1 MKTFLLE
8 LLAAQATLLQQAPA
22 SPLRRTVLVHLAE
35 VVPPPVLAHFLRL
48 IERGRTGVAVVRHS
62 VCSGCHLRL
71 PSGQVAAL
79 VKSDELHLCECC
91 GSYLLLPPDE
101 EPLPAPPRAAV
112 RVASGRRPP
121 REPAHLGSGRD

>member
-8 LLAAQATLLQQAPA
+8 LLAAQSTLLQQAPA
-22 SPLRRTVLVHLAE
+22 SPLRRSVLLHLAE
-35 VVPPPVLAHFLRL
+35 IVPAPVLAHYLRL
-48 IERGRTGVAVVRHS
+48 VERGRTGVAVVRHG

-79 VKSDELHLCECC
+79 VKSGELHLCESC

-101 EPLPAPPRAAV
+101 ETLPTVPPVAT
-112 RVASGRRPP
+112 RVARRRP
-121 REPAHLGSGRD
+121 HLAATGSRG

>member
-8 LLAAQATLLQQAPA
+8 LLAAQSTLLQQAPA
-22 SPLRRTVLVHLAE
+22 SPLRRSVLVHLAE
-35 VVPPPVLAHFLRL
+35 IVPPPVLAHFLRL
-48 IERGRTGVAVVRHS
+48 VERGRTGVAVVRHG

-79 VKSDELHLCECC
+79 VKSEELHLCENC

-101 EPLPAPPRAAV
+101 ESLPAVPPVAR
-112 RVASGRRPP
+112 RVATRRQ
-121 REPAHLGSGRD
+121 RLAEAGARR

>member
-8 LLAAQATLLQQAPA
+8 LLAAQSTLLQQAPA
-22 SPLRRTVLVHLAE
+22 SPLRRSVLLHLAAF
-35 VVPPPVLAHFLRL
+35 VPPPVLAHYLRL
-48 IERGRTGVAVVRHS
+48 VERGRTGVAVVRHG

-79 VKSDELHLCECC
+79 VKSEELHLCENC

-101 EPLPAPPRAAV
+101 EALPAVPPVASRIAPRRH
-112 RVASGRRPP
+112 RVA
-121 REPAHLGSGRD
+121 EAHARG

>member
-8 LLAAQATLLQQAPA
+8 LLAAQSTLLQQAPA
-22 SPLRRTVLVHLAE
+22 SPLRRSVLIHLAE
-35 VVPPPVLAHFLRL
+35 IVPPPVLAHFLRL
-48 IERGRTGVAVVRHS
+48 VERGRTGVAVVRHG

-79 VKSDELHLCECC
+79 VKSEELHLCENC

-101 EPLPAPPRAAV
+101 EARPAVPPVATRAAS
-112 RVASGRRPP
+112 RRHRLTESG
-121 REPAHLGSGRD
+121 AHR